1 MSGCR
6 SPDDPGAGGRGGGC
20 GSTRRLFVSGD
31 TNTGGVPARDVDG
44 SFLEADGRKRPGR
57 SVPSGCSPDRA
68 GARRGRAMC
77 LGGPRRRTQA
87 GPDRGSRQPA
97 DSCREPGGR
106 LDGPFRVLR
115 GGSPRSAARRGG
127 ASRIS
132 GHRRPQEAGI
142 ALYGPLRASQAD
154 FAPDRTGRIARSGR
168 ERPFRERIRAWP
180 AARSARRRPRSGPRH
195 PVRDHGARPRPFRA
209 APVPARRGRSP
220 CTFLHLPRRVGLA
233 VQLPGAA
240 IRSSLRPAV
249 RSGGNPAETLHPDAP
264 RPRS

>member
-1 MSGCR
+1 M
-6 SPDDPGAGGRGGGC
+6 
-20 GSTRRLFVSGD
+20 SGD
-31 TNTGGVPARDVDG
+31 TNTGGRIPARDVGG
-44 SFLEADGRKRPGR
+44 SFLEADGRKRPGWPRRPTEDNRDWTARPGR

-132 GHRRPQEAGI
+132 GHGGPQEAGI

-154 FAPDRTGRIARSGR
+154 FAPDRTGPIARSGR

-180 AARSARRRPRSGPRH
+180 AAIRTPTSSPGSRCATPPVPRRAGSGQARTVALHVPASPAPRRPGRPVAGGRDPVQPASGGA
-195 PVRDHGARPRPFRA
+195 VRRQSCRDASPGRA
-209 APVPARRGRSP
+209 AP
-220 CTFLHLPRRVGLA
+220 
-233 VQLPGAA
+233 
-240 IRSSLRPAV
+240 
-249 RSGGNPAETLHPDAP
+249 
-264 RPRS
+264 PRS